1 MMKKNIW
8 RRGGAWLLALA
19 LAFSLAAPA
28 WAAEGDPDAPGGDT
42 DNVTLTLSATEMTVV
57 QGKKEAADEITATVT
72 PESEKDNVEWTVT
85 DETIVSLNAF
95 KGEKVEVTGLAKGK
109 TTVTAK
115 IGDVEAQCEITVLVP
130 LTEVSFEIGR
140 AHV

>member
-57 QGKKEAADEITATVT
+57 QGKKEAADEIT
-72 PESEKDNVEWTVT
+72 
-85 DETIVSLNAF
+85 
-95 KGEKVEVTGLAKGK
+95 
-109 TTVTAK
+109 
-115 IGDVEAQCEITVLVP
+115 
-130 LTEVSFEIGR
+130 EIGR